1 MTAGKLLHSLEDS
14 SSSITSVSFNPS
26 EFVLSASSTDG
37 TVRVYD
43 LQKFELI
50 SSTSANNP
58 GQVMFSPDGQLL
70 LSANEDN
77 LEVFEWE
84 PIKRISCSKVN
95 WHATKDLQFLPDS
108 HKLIACSTNGS
119 FLDIVGF
126 RLDVRMIHKTISLDG
141 ASVEDRS
148 NSPFVDVVPEEA
160 PLLPPK
166 TIKESIQALSVATER
181 LDIGKEESIRPP
193 VVHPVEEQI
202 PNTGAKFK
210 YIPLADGNSVLDVD
224 LTTFLR
230 GAARGQGKLQLQD
243 RISGSS
249 NPKDILSALSF
260 RHNTVQGI
268 LNSKLHNIQQ
278 VREMWNESTI
288 MPALETLREIADTSV
303 ILDILRVI
311 NCKPKLINLEVA
323 TMILPLLNEL
333 LFGIYEE

>member
-14 SSSITSVSFNPS
+14 SSSITSVCFNPS
-26 EFVLSASSTDG
+26 EFVLSSSSTDG

-58 GQVMFSPDGQLL
+58 GQVIFSPDGQLL
-70 LSANEDN
+70 LSANEDS
-77 LEVFEWE
+77 LDLFEWE
-84 PIKRISCSKVN
+84 PVKSISSCKVN
-95 WHATKDLQFLPDS
+95 WHPTKDLQFLQDS

-126 RLDVRMIHKTISLDG
+126 RLDVVSIHQTNSFDG
-141 ASVEDRS
+141 EAIETRSV
-148 NSPFVDVVPEEA
+148 SPFVDVVPEEA

-166 TIKESIQALSVATER
+166 TIKDSIQALTAATES
-181 LDIGKEESIRPP
+181 LGIKEEARTAATDSRSD
-193 VVHPVEEQI
+193 VKSSQI
-202 PNTGAKFK
+202 TSKFK
-210 YIPLADGNSVLDVD
+210 YVPVADGNNVLDID

-230 GAARGQGKLQLQD
+230 GTARGQGKLQLQEPL
-243 RISGSS
+243 SASS
-249 NPKDILSALSF
+249 TSHDILTALSF
-260 RHNTVQGI
+260 RHSTVQGI

-278 VREMWNESTI
+278 VREVWNESTI
-288 MPALETLREIADTSV
+288 MPALEMLRDMADTSV
-303 ILDILRVI
+303 ILDVLRII

-323 TMILPLLNEL
+323 TVILPLLNEL